1 MIKKN
6 IFKCPNFHILY
17 VIRGWV
23 INMVTEEKDLNYI
36 KNDDLLLDQ
45 LRKSEARYRLIVE
58 NSNDMMC
65 IVRRTDKKKFVF
77 EWINSN
83 IVKEIS
89 GYTDKELENKSIFAF
104 VHPDDQKK
112 AMDTVFLG
120 MKLGS
125 ATTTIRMS
133 NKKGEWKWVE
143 VRGRIFKDYDGKY
156 KALLVG
162 KDVTARRLTKE
173 KLVQSENK
181 YRSLFNQSP
190 FMILILDMN
199 GIIADFNPMV
209 TKTGNYHEDDI
220 LGMNFQDLGDF
231 IPPEYY
237 PQLIKLFKQVLKDG
251 KIDPVELQF
260 KKADG
265 NLIWVKI
272 YAKLIKVE
280 GETFI
285 QVILPDITDLKEN
298 NSE

>member
-1 MIKKN
+1 
-6 IFKCPNFHILY
+6 
-17 VIRGWV
+17 
-23 INMVTEEKDLNYI
+23 
-36 KNDDLLLDQ
+36 
-45 LRKSEARYRLIVE
+45 
-58 NSNDMMC
+58 MMC

-77 EWINSN
+77 EWINGKS
-83 IVKEIS
+83 VEKIS
-89 GYTDKELENKSIFAF
+89 GYTSDELENKSIFDF
-104 VHPDDQKK
+104 VHPNDHKK
-112 AMDTVFLG
+112 ALDTLFLG

-125 ATTTIRMS
+125 ATTTIRMI

-143 VRGRIFKDYDGKY
+143 VRGKIFKDYDGEY

-162 KDVTARRLTKE
+162 KDVTARRHTKE
-173 KLVQSENK
+173 KLVQSEIK
-181 YRSLFNQSP
+181 YRSLFEKSP

-220 LGMNFQDLGDF
+220 LGMNFQELTDF

-237 PQLIKLFKQVLKDG
+237 PQLMTLFKQVLKEG
-251 KIDPVELQF
+251 KVDPVELQF

-272 YAKLIKVE
+272 YANLIKVE

-285 QVILPDITDLKEN
+285 QVILPDITDLKKGTAKE
-298 NSE
+298 

>member
-1 MIKKN
+1 
-6 IFKCPNFHILY
+6 
-17 VIRGWV
+17 
-23 INMVTEEKDLNYI
+23 MVTEEKDLSYI
-36 KNDDLLLDQ
+36 KNDDLLLNQ

-65 IVRRTDKKKFVF
+65 IVRRTDKKRFVF
-77 EWINSN
+77 EWINGK
-83 IVKEIS
+83 IVEEIS
-89 GYTDKELENKSIFAF
+89 GYNSDELKNKSIFSF
-104 VHPDDQKK
+104 VHPEDHKK

-125 ATTTIRMS
+125 ATTTIRMV

-143 VRGRIFKDYDGKY
+143 VRGRIFKDYDGEY

-173 KLVQSENK
+173 KLVQSEKK
-181 YRSLFNQSP
+181 YRSLFNNSP

-209 TKTGNYHEDDI
+209 TETGNYYDEDI
-220 LGMNFQDLGDF
+220 LGVNFQELTDS
-231 IPPEYY
+231 IPPQYY
-237 PQLIKLFKQVLKDG
+237 PQLIDLFKKVLKEG
-251 KIDPVELQF
+251 KIDPIELQF

-265 NLIWVKI
+265 NLMWVRL

-285 QVILPDITDLKEN
+285 QVILPDITDLKERTV
-298 NSE
+298 

>member
-1 MIKKN
+1 
-6 IFKCPNFHILY
+6 
-17 VIRGWV
+17 
-23 INMVTEEKDLNYI
+23 MVTEEKDLSYI
-36 KNDDLLLDQ
+36 KNDDLLLNQ

-65 IVRRTDKKKFVF
+65 IVRRTDKKRFVF
-77 EWINSN
+77 EWINGK
-83 IVKEIS
+83 IVEEIS
-89 GYTDKELENKSIFAF
+89 GYNSDELKNKSIFSF
-104 VHPDDQKK
+104 VHPEDHKK

-125 ATTTIRMS
+125 ATTTIRMV

-143 VRGRIFKDYDGKY
+143 VRGRIFKDYDGEY

-173 KLVQSENK
+173 KLVQSEKK
-181 YRSLFNQSP
+181 YRSLFNNSP

-209 TKTGNYHEDDI
+209 TETGNYYDEDI
-220 LGMNFQDLGDF
+220 LGVNFQELTDS
-231 IPPEYY
+231 IPPQYY
-237 PQLIKLFKQVLKDG
+237 PQLIDLFKKVLKEG
-251 KIDPVELQF
+251 KIDPIELQF

-265 NLIWVKI
+265 NLIWVRL

-285 QVILPDITDLKEN
+285 QVILPDITDLKERTV
-298 NSE
+298 